1 MALDVYDVEM
11 RHGAVALGTTWLS
24 FPIIKVHSLC
34 ERVDAKHLTNK
45 HAQQGLVTVHE
56 VN

>member
-24 FPIIKVHSLC
+24 FTIIKVHSLC
-34 ERVDAKHLTNK
+34 ERVDAKHLINK

-56 VN
+56 LN